1 MTSYIHI
8 PILIACF
15 FMLLSM
21 RRWWLC
27 ISRMGFVRELGH
39 RAPALV
45 RGDIL
50 AVTFAATPF
59 VVAVLDWLGSVM
71 LGQTVIASPV
81 AVLLSLASLGAS
93 VFVLGNSGDR
103 FAGHWAG
110 TRESA
115 LRTVAML
122 RIIDAAELTHA
133 LGMLRQH
140 EAREVGK

>member
-15 FMLLSM
+15 FMLLSVQ
-21 RRWWLC
+21 RWWLC
-27 ISRMGFVRELGH
+27 ISRMGFVRELGR

-45 RGDIL
+45 RGDVL
-50 AVTFAATPF
+50 AVAFAASPF
-59 VVAVLDWLGSVM
+59 VIAVLDWLGFAM

-81 AVLLSLASLGAS
+81 AVFLSLASLGAS
-93 VFVLGNSGDR
+93 VFVLGNSGER

-122 RIIDAAELTHA
+122 RIIDAAELAHA
-133 LGMLRQH
+133 LDVLQQH
-140 EAREVGK
+140 EAQEGGK